1 MTSWWPWMLCNPPTT
16 QEDEWLVRPSPTHL
30 PRRWS
35 QDNFLPPPRFWWC
48 LEASL
53 QVISAGYKTPE
64 LQCRIGLFVTGY
76 PTTPITAMQPL
87 LFWNH
92 FWCVGQEPRVW
103 LLFLLWSTYIMNRL
117 YLYWPNQNLGAA
129 ETLFCWPWNSKYH
142 QFYICKENNSG
153 NNYLSLVRSFKW
165 DPSPGNTLISGLWD
179 PVQRAHL
186 SSNQTPGFMENVRW

>member
-1 MTSWWPWMLCNPPTT
+1 MTSWWPWMLCNPPSTR
-16 QEDEWLVRPSPTHL
+16 EDEWLVRPSPTHL

-76 PTTPITAMQPL
+76 PTTSITAMQPL

-92 FWCVGQEPRVW
+92 HFWYVGQEPRVW
-103 LLFLLWSTYIMNRL
+103 LLFLLRSTYIMNCLNLSISL
-117 YLYWPNQNLGAA
+117 YLYCIFTKL
-129 ETLFCWPWNSKYH
+129 EPWS
-142 QFYICKENNSG
+142 SRD
-153 NNYLSLVRSFKW
+153 SLLLALKQQV
-165 DPSPGNTLISGLWD
+165 PSVL
-179 PVQRAHL
+179 HL
-186 SSNQTPGFMENVRW
+186 QGK